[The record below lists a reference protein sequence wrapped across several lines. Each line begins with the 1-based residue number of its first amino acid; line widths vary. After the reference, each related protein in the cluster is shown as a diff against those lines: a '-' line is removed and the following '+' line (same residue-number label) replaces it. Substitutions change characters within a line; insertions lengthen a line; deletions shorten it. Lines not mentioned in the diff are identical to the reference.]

1 MVLVMTKNDLS
12 RQVQVTLRDYPL
24 RDVSYAVNIIF
35 EAMKSALKRNERI
48 EIRGFGNFTVR
59 NRKFR
64 WGRNPKTG
72 KAVQIPPRRVAFFKV
87 GKEIKEMIQHEIGC
101 SL

>member
-1 MVLVMTKNDLS
+1 MTKNDLI

-24 RDVSYAVNIIF
+24 RDVSYAVNVIF
-35 EAMKSALKRNERI
+35 EAMKMALKRNERI
-48 EIRGFGNFTVR
+48 EIRGLGNFTVR

-72 KAVQIPPRRVAFFKV
+72 KTVQIPPRKVAFFKV
-87 GKEIKEMIQHEIGC
+87 GKELREMVQHGP
-101 SL
+101 